1 VDFLFKGNTPRWI
14 IFLID
19 IGVVVFSFFA
29 AYMLR
34 FDFSIPPSEIPQLKN
49 GALIFILIRAI
60 SFFIAKTYSGII
72 RYTSTEDAV
81 RIALTIASGSIL
93 FCVFN
98 LIGFSTNEK
107 YFLPFTIIF
116 IEFLL
121 TVFFMISLRLGVKMI
136 YLEISNPS
144 KNKNNVVIYGAGKSG
159 IITKRTLDRDAGI
172 SYKVLAFFDDNKN
185 LNNKKIEG
193 VIIQN
198 TSNLDSF
205 LSENNIH
212 QLIISI
218 QNPDPEKKQKVI
230 ATCLKHNVNVLNVP
244 PVDNWINGELS
255 FKQIKN
261 IRIED
266 LLGRSAISLK
276 KESLIKQI
284 KNKIV
289 LVTGAAG
296 SIGSGLVKEIIEL
309 QPHFLYVLDQ
319 AESPLFELESELFAK
334 GYKNFEVVIAD
345 VRNIERMENVFK
357 SFSPEI
363 VFHAAAYKH
372 VPLMELN
379 PTEAVFTNVLGTKI
393 MVDLSIKYKIDKFVF
408 ISTDKA
414 VNPTSV
420 MGATKRVAEIYAQ
433 SAKSQSSTKFITTRF
448 GNVLGSNGSVIPL
461 FKKQIEAGGP
471 LTVTHT
477 EVTRYFMTIPEACQL
492 VLEAAS
498 IGEGGEIFV
507 FDMGEPVKIIDL
519 AKSMIQL
526 SGLEL
531 DKDIKIE
538 ITGLRPG
545 EKLYEELLNQKENTL
560 PTHHS
565 KILIAK
571 VREYNFSDVN
581 KSITQLIN
589 LFNKQDNDSVILK
602 IKELIPEY
610 KSNNS
615 EFSKFDS

>member
-14 IFLID
+14 IFSID
-19 IGVVVFSFFA
+19 ITVVVFCFIA

-34 FDFSIPPSEIPQLKN
+34 FDFSIPVAEMPQFKN
-49 GALIFILIRAI
+49 GVMVFVFIRAI

-81 RIALTIASGSIL
+81 RIVLTVASGSAL
-93 FCVFN
+93 FCILNF
-98 LIGFSTNEK
+98 IGFQLNEK
-107 YFLPFTIIF
+107 YLLPFTIVF

-121 TVFFMISLRLGVKMI
+121 TVFFMIALRLGVKMI

-193 VIIQN
+193 VIIQH
-198 TSNLDSF
+198 TSGLDDF
-205 LSENNIH
+205 LLENKIR

-218 QNPDPEKKQKVI
+218 QNPDLENKQKII
-230 ATCLKHNVNVLNVP
+230 ATCLKHDVNVLNVP
-244 PVDNWINGELS
+244 PVNNWINGELS
-255 FKQIKN
+255 FNQIKN
-261 IRIED
+261 IKIDD
-266 LLGRSAISLK
+266 LLGRASIKLK
-276 KESLIKQI
+276 KEAVIEQI
-284 KNKIV
+284 RGKVV

-296 SIGSGLVKEIIEL
+296 SIGSGLVKEIIGL
-309 QPHFLYVLDQ
+309 NPLFLYVLDQ
-319 AESPLFELESELFAK
+319 SESPLFELENELLTK
-334 GYKNFEVVIAD
+334 GCKNFEVVIAD

-357 SFSPEI
+357 SFSPDI

-379 PTEAVFTNVLGTKI
+379 PTEAVYTNVLGTKN
-393 MVDLSIKYKIDKFVF
+393 MVDLAIKFNVKKFVF

-461 FKKQIEAGGP
+461 FKKQIESGGP
-471 LTVTHT
+471 LTVTHQD
-477 EVTRYFMTIPEACQL
+477 VTRYFMTIPEACQL
-492 VLEAAS
+492 VLEAAA

-519 AKSMIQL
+519 AKSMIKL

-560 PTHHS
+560 STHHP

-571 VREYNFSDVN
+571 VREYNFNEVSS
-581 KSITQLIN
+581 SITQLIEI
-589 LFNKQDNDSVILK
+589 FGKQDNDSIILK

-615 EFSKFDS
+615 EFSKFDT